1 MTSRNRPKHAVD
13 GVATGAVS
21 LARSVA
27 SGVTGIVSKPF
38 EGARDGGFEGFF
50 KGIGKGIVGVVA
62 KPVVGV
68 FDLASNVTE
77 GIRNTTQVAEK
88 ELDRQRLPRFVG
100 KDKVLRPYDARAAL
114 GWDWL
119 QHLEDG
125 KWAKEEYIGHLRK
138 MFYSSCTYF
147 FLNMIN
153 RAIR

>member
-21 LARSVA
+21 LAKSVA
-27 SGVTGIVSKPF
+27 SGVTGIVLKPF

-77 GIRNTTQVAEK
+77 GKIQNTAMV
-88 ELDRQRLPRFVG
+88 
-100 KDKVLRPYDARAAL
+100 
-114 GWDWL
+114 
-119 QHLEDG
+119 
-125 KWAKEEYIGHLRK
+125 I
-138 MFYSSCTYF
+138 
-147 FLNMIN
+147 
-153 RAIR
+153 